1 MVYDLA
7 NEQIDYSAFSF
18 KNGEETHPTEVLKWG
33 INRYYPKIAIASSF
47 NVEDIVLIDMATQIE
62 PAIKVFYI
70 DTGFHFKETEA
81 IKKLIKKRYRLNL
94 VEYSPL
100 LSIEDQNLKYGPEL
114 YKEKPDLCCKLRKVE
129 PIKRALRELDA
140 WVTGLR
146 REQAVTRKG
155 TMTVES
161 GYTDEGNPLIKM
173 NPLAHW
179 TSQQVWEYLE
189 NNQIPYNP
197 LLDKGYLSIG
207 CEPCTRPIQQGEDR
221 RAGRWAGTDKTEC
234 GIHTFMKKDES

>member
-1 MVYDLA
+1 
-7 NEQIDYSAFSF
+7 
-18 KNGEETHPTEVLKWG
+18 
-33 INRYYPKIAIASSF
+33 
-47 NVEDIVLIDMATQIE
+47 
-62 PAIKVFYI
+62 
-70 DTGFHFKETEA
+70 
-81 IKKLIKKRYRLNL
+81 
-94 VEYSPL
+94 
-100 LSIEDQNLKYGPEL
+100 
-114 YKEKPDLCCKLRKVE
+114 
-129 PIKRALRELDA
+129 
-140 WVTGLR
+140 
-146 REQAVTRKG
+146 
-155 TMTVES
+155 
-161 GYTDEGNPLIKM
+161 M